1 MASDE
6 EREEGRAVPEEER
19 SALLT
24 ACGRLLGSLGL
35 LIIVVLLPATFLV
48 VAANMGLVD
57 APGWSGTNTTVFGFF
72 LVIVPAGLA
81 LATVHFLLGGLVL
94 ARRFWPIVVAVLL
107 LFAVVTLF
115 PLGLRI
121 SWPFLSLTFLY
132 ATTLVLA
139 VAHHREFE

>member
-1 MASDE
+1 MSNN
-6 EREEGRAVPEEER
+6 ERADDPAVPEEDR

-24 ACGRLLGSLGL
+24 ACGRLLGTVGL

-57 APGWSGTNTTVFGFF
+57 APGWSSGNTTVFGFF
-72 LVIVPAGLA
+72 VVIVPAGLA

-94 ARRFWPIVVAVLL
+94 ARRFWPVVVAVLL
-107 LFAVVTLF
+107 VFAVVTLF

-121 SWPFLSLTFLY
+121 SWPFLGLTLLY
-132 ATTLVLA
+132 TATLLLA
-139 VAHHREFE
+139 VVRHREFE

>member
-1 MASDE
+1 MIDGQE
-6 EREEGRAVPEEER
+6 DGRAVPEEER

-24 ACGRLLGSLGL
+24 ACGRLLGTVGL
-35 LIIVVLLPATFLV
+35 LIIIVLLPATFLV

-57 APGWSGTNTTVFGFF
+57 APGWSGGNTTVFGFF
-72 LVIVPAGLA
+72 LVVVPAGLA

-94 ARRFWPIVVAVLL
+94 ARRFWPLVVAVLL

-121 SWPFLSLTFLY
+121 SWPFLGLTLLY
-132 ATTLVLA
+132 SATLVLA
-139 VAHHREFE
+139 VVRHREFE

>member
-1 MASDE
+1 MSNDE
-6 EREEGRAVPEEER
+6 RADDPAIPEEER

-24 ACGRLLGSLGL
+24 ACGRLLGTVGL

-57 APGWSGTNTTVFGFF
+57 APGWSSGNTTVFGFF
-72 LVIVPAGLA
+72 VVIVPAGLA

-94 ARRFWPIVVAVLL
+94 ARRFWPVVVAVLL
-107 LFAVVTLF
+107 VLAVVTLF

-121 SWPFLSLTFLY
+121 SWPFLGLTLLY
-132 ATTLVLA
+132 TATLLLA
-139 VAHHREFE
+139 VVRHREFE

>member
-1 MASDE
+1 MSNDE
-6 EREEGRAVPEEER
+6 RADHPAVPEEER

-24 ACGRLLGSLGL
+24 ACGRLLGTVGL

-57 APGWSGTNTTVFGFF
+57 APGWSSGNTTVFGFF
-72 LVIVPAGLA
+72 VVIVPAGLA

-94 ARRFWPIVVAVLL
+94 ARRFWPLVVAVLL
-107 LFAVVTLF
+107 VFAVVTLF

-121 SWPFLSLTFLY
+121 SWPFLGLTLLY
-132 ATTLVLA
+132 TATLLLA
-139 VAHHREFE
+139 VVRHREFE